1 MFGGFIETLQSASD
15 GVITLGF
22 AEMQKY
28 LDYRLIRS
36 DLSWTG
42 VNQNI
47 IPSTL
52 VEYTRGANLS
62 GGNDDPIPGPGIQF
76 FGSDDPGVV
85 RRDRIVIGVDR
96 KKYGQ
101 GNKET
106 SQNQDGP
113 SPP

>member
-47 IPSTL
+47 IPATL

-62 GGNDDPIPGPGIQF
+62 GGTVDPIHGPGIPL
-76 FGSDDPGVV
+76 FGPAAPSVNLRDRDSIGVV
-85 RRDRIVIGVDR
+85 RKDIGEGSR
-96 KKYGQ
+96 RA
-101 GNKET
+101 
-106 SQNQDGP
+106 
-113 SPP
+113 